1 MAAIDIYGIQRLIHS
16 YNDHPVL
23 DIPELS
29 IPEASIVGLM
39 GPNGSGKST
48 LLRLM
53 GFITTPTQGE
63 ILYKGKPEVPFSE
76 AVRFQVTL
84 LPQTPY
90 LMTRSVFKNVVYGL
104 RLRNEKNDAQKRVND
119 ALKMV
124 GLDPGE
130 FARRQW
136 HELSG
141 GEMQR
146 VALAARLALKPA
158 VLLLDEPTAS
168 VDAASIQLI
177 KEASLQARREWGT
190 TLIIA
195 SHDLQW
201 MHEVCDTVFHLFR
214 GRIFGAG
221 HANLIFGP
229 WQPHRDNLWE
239 KVRPESRQEILV
251 SKPPHEEAVAIL
263 KPESIF
269 IGTSV
274 KEPKKRHV
282 RLFGTVT
289 RLTLETV
296 GGRIVSVIRVGNLS
310 ITVLVSETA
319 ATQSGIY
326 PGKEVAVYYDPFSI
340 LWV

>member
-1 MAAIDIYGIQRLIHS
+1 MAVTDIYGVRRLIHH
-16 YNDHPVL
+16 YNAHPVL

-29 IPEASIVGLM
+29 IPQASIVGLM

-48 LLRLM
+48 LLKLL
-53 GFITTPTQGE
+53 GFITAPTQGE
-63 ILYKGKPEVPFSE
+63 ILYKGKPEAPFSE
-76 AVRFQVTL
+76 AIRSQVTL

-104 RLRNEKNDAQKRVND
+104 RLRNEKNNIQKQVNG
-119 ALKMV
+119 ALEMV
-124 GLDPGE
+124 GLDPSE
-130 FARRQW
+130 FAQRQW

-201 MHEVCDTVFHLFR
+201 MHEVCDTVFHLFK

-229 WQPHRDNLWE
+229 WQRRRDNLWE
-239 KVRPESRQEILV
+239 KVRHDSQEILV
-251 SKPPHEEAVAIL
+251 STPPHKDAVAIL
-263 KPESIF
+263 KAESIL
-269 IGTSV
+269 INTSA
-274 KEPKKRHV
+274 EQPENRLV

-296 GGRIVSVIRVGNLS
+296 GGRIVAVIRVGNLS
-310 ITVLVSETA
+310 LTVLVSETA
-319 ATQSGIY
+319 VTESGLY
-326 PGKEVAVYYDPFSI
+326 PGRDTAIYYDPLSI

>member
-1 MAAIDIYGIQRLIHS
+1 MAGTNIYSIRRLIHS
-16 YNDHPVL
+16 YNAQPVL

-48 LLRLM
+48 LLKLL
-53 GFITTPTQGE
+53 GFIAAPRQGE
-63 ILYKGKPEVPFSE
+63 IFYKGKPEAPFSE
-76 AVRFQVTL
+76 AIRSQVTL

-104 RLRNEKNDAQKRVND
+104 RLRKEKNDIQKRVSN
-119 ALKMV
+119 ALEMV

-130 FARRQW
+130 FAQRQW

-177 KEASLQARREWGT
+177 KEASLQARREWGA

-201 MHEVCDTVFHLFR
+201 MHEVCDTVFHLFK

-221 HANLIFGP
+221 HANFIFGP
-229 WQPHRDNLWE
+229 WQRYRDNLWK
-239 KVRPESRQEILV
+239 KVRHDSQKILV
-251 SKPPHEEAVAIL
+251 SAPPHKDAVAIL

-269 IGTSV
+269 INIST
-274 KEPKKRHV
+274 KEIENRLV

-296 GGRIVSVIRVGNLS
+296 GGRIVAVIRTGNLS

-319 ATQSGIY
+319 VTESGLY
-326 PGKEVAVYYDPFSI
+326 PGMDVAVYYDPFSI

>member
-1 MAAIDIYGIQRLIHS
+1 MAAVDIYDIRRLVHS
-16 YNDHPVL
+16 YNAHPVL
-23 DIPELS
+23 DIPELT

-48 LLRLM
+48 LLRLL
-53 GFITTPTQGE
+53 GFITAPTRGE
-63 ILYKGKPEVPFSE
+63 IFYKGKPEVPFSE

-90 LMTRSVFKNVVYGL
+90 LMTRSVFRNVVYGL
-104 RLRNEKNDAQKRVND
+104 RLRNEKNDVHKRVND
-119 ALKMV
+119 ALEMV

-229 WQPHRDNLWE
+229 WQPHRDDLWK
-239 KVRPESRQEILV
+239 KVRHESQEILV
-251 SKPPHEEAVAIL
+251 SEPPRKDAVAIL

-269 IGTSV
+269 IDPPA
-274 KEPKKRHV
+274 KALNNRLV
-282 RLFGTVT
+282 RLSGTVT

-296 GGRIVSVIRVGNLS
+296 GGRIVAVIRAGALS
-310 ITVLVSETA
+310 ITVLVSEKA
-319 ATQSGIY
+319 VAESGLC
-326 PGKEVAVYYDPFSI
+326 PGRDVAVYYDPFSI

>member
-1 MAAIDIYGIQRLIHS
+1 MAATEIYGIRRLIHH
-16 YNDHPVL
+16 YNAHPVL

-29 IPEASIVGLM
+29 IPQASIVGLM

-48 LLRLM
+48 LLRLL
-53 GFITTPTQGE
+53 GFIAAPTQGE
-63 ILYKGKPEVPFSE
+63 IFYKGKPEVPFSE

-104 RLRNEKNDAQKRVND
+104 RLRNEKNNIRKRVNN
-119 ALKMV
+119 ALTMV

-141 GEMQR
+141 GERQR

-177 KEASLQARREWGT
+177 KEASLQARREWGA

-221 HANLIFGP
+221 HATLIFGP
-229 WQPHRDNLWE
+229 WQPHQDSLWE
-239 KVRPESRQEILV
+239 KIRHESQRILV
-251 SKPPHEEAVAIL
+251 SAPPHKDAVAIL

-269 IGTSV
+269 IDTAKPQGN
-274 KEPKKRHV
+274 HLV

-289 RLTLETV
+289 RLTLETA
-296 GGRIVSVIRVGNLS
+296 GGRIVAVIRVGNHS
-310 ITVLVSETA
+310 MTVLVSETA
-319 ATQSGIY
+319 VTESGFY
-326 PGKEVAVYYDPFSI
+326 PGREVAIYYDPFSI